1 MPVRQINNNLIFK
14 EHQVSL
20 TQSITDLISP
30 AVTEAGFFLEEVQIA
45 SPGSHRIVT
54 CVVDGQTPLNLD
66 QVTVASRL
74 ISELLDSA
82 DFMGET
88 PFTLE
93 VTSPGVDRPLTQ
105 PRHWTKNLT
114 RLIKVTLNDGTI
126 TTGRLTEFNE
136 INATLV
142 ENIKGRLKEHT
153 VVFADIKRAV
163 VEIEFNRKD
172 AIDE

>member
-1 MPVRQINNNLIFK
+1 M
-14 EHQVSL
+14 SL

-45 SPGSHRIVT
+45 SPGTHRIVT
-54 CVVDGQTPLNLD
+54 CVVDGPTPLNLD
-66 QVTVASRL
+66 QVTVASRV

-82 DFMGET
+82 SLMGET

-114 RLIKVTLNDGTI
+114 RLIKVTLNNGETI
-126 TTGRLTEFNE
+126 IGRLTEFDVD
-136 INATLV
+136 AAKLV
-142 ENIKGRLKEHT
+142 ENIKGRIKEHS
-153 VVFADIKRAV
+153 VAFADIKRAV
-163 VEIEFNRKD
+163 VEVEFNRKD
-172 AIDE
+172 EIDE

>member
-1 MPVRQINNNLIFK
+1 M
-14 EHQVSL
+14 SL

-30 AVTEAGFFLEEVQIA
+30 AVTEAGFFLEEVLIA

-54 CVVDGQTPLNLD
+54 CVVDGPTPLNLD
-66 QVTVASRL
+66 QVTVASRV
-74 ISELLDSA
+74 ISELLDTA
-82 DFMGET
+82 EFMGET

-114 RLIKVTLNDGTI
+114 RLIKVTLSDGASI
-126 TTGRLTEFNE
+126 TGRLTEFDDV
-136 INATLV
+136 NAKLV
-142 ENIKGRLKEHT
+142 ENIKGRIKEHT
-153 VVFADIKRAV
+153 VAFADIKRAV

>member
-1 MPVRQINNNLIFK
+1 M
-14 EHQVSL
+14 SL

-30 AVTEAGFFLEEVQIA
+30 AVTEAGFYLEEVQIA
-45 SPGSHRIVT
+45 SPGNHRTVT
-54 CVVDGQTPLNLD
+54 CVVDGPTPLNLD
-66 QVTVASRL
+66 QVTIVSRL

-93 VTSPGVDRPLTQ
+93 VTSPGVDRPLTEV
-105 PRHWTKNLT
+105 RHWTKNLT
-114 RLIKVTLNDGTI
+114 RLIKTTLNDGTI
-126 TTGRLTEFNE
+126 ITGRLTEFNE
-136 INATLV
+136 ISATLV
-142 ENIKGRLKEHT
+142 ENIKGRIKTHS
-153 VVFADIKRAV
+153 VAFSDIKRAV

>member
-1 MPVRQINNNLIFK
+1 M
-14 EHQVSL
+14 SL
-20 TQSITDLISP
+20 TQSITDLITP
-30 AVTEAGFFLEEVQIA
+30 AVAEAGYFLEEVQIA

-54 CVVDGQTPLNLD
+54 CVVDGPTPLNLD
-66 QVTVASRL
+66 QVTVASRV
-74 ISELLDSA
+74 ISEILDSA
-82 DFMGET
+82 EFMGET

-114 RLIKVTLNDGTI
+114 RLIKVTLSDGAVI
-126 TTGRLTEFNE
+126 IGRLTEFDE
-136 INATLV
+136 VSAKLV
-142 ENIKGRLKEHT
+142 ENIKGRIKEHK
-153 VVFADIKRAV
+153 VAFADIKRAV

>member
-1 MPVRQINNNLIFK
+1 M
-14 EHQVSL
+14 SL

-30 AVTEAGFFLEEVQIA
+30 AVTEAGFFLEEVLTA

-54 CVVDGQTPLNLD
+54 CVVDGPTPLNLD
-66 QVTVASRL
+66 QVTFASRV
-74 ISELLDSA
+74 ISELLDTA
-82 DFMGET
+82 EFMGDT

-114 RLIKVTLNDGTI
+114 RLIKVTLSDGAVI
-126 TTGRLTEFNE
+126 TGRLTEFDE
-136 INATLV
+136 VNAKLV
-142 ENIKGRLKEHT
+142 ENIKGRIKEHT
-153 VVFADIKRAV
+153 VAFADIKRAV

>member
-1 MPVRQINNNLIFK
+1 M
-14 EHQVSL
+14 SL
-20 TQSITDLISP
+20 TQSISDLISP

-54 CVVDGQTPLNLD
+54 CVVDGPTPLNLD

-74 ISELLDSA
+74 ISELLDTA
-82 DFMGET
+82 EFMGEA

-114 RLIKVTLNDGTI
+114 RLIKVTLNDGVI
-126 TTGRLTEFNE
+126 IIGRLTEFDE
-136 INATLV
+136 STAKLV
-142 ENIKGRLKEHT
+142 ENIKGRIKEHA
-153 VVFADIKRAV
+153 VSFADIKRAV

-172 AIDE
+172 ASDE